1 MAPTYSYEKQQI
13 KLFFTKGFPDRQIE
27 LKNY

>member
-1 MAPTYSYEKQQI
+1 MGPTYSYEKQQI
-13 KLFFTKGFPDRQIE
+13 KLFMKEFPDRQIE